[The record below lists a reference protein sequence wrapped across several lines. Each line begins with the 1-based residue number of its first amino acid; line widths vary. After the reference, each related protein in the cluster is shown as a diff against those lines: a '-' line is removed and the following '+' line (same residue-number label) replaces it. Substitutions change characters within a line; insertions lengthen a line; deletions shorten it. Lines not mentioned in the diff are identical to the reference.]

1 MIKVLICIV
10 ESRSGRRNQFT
21 RRNTSI
27 SLVENDTW
35 PQRKQSLPAGPVNA
49 IISPRRGGRALFH
62 SMGSDIM
69 EFDDSEMSVTE
80 EIESSVDGIEN
91 ENEMVSDC
99 LNFLSKN
106 YSKSQLTEKLMKCI
120 LKFSNATAVYFIR
133 TNQNGKFVLDCSFEN
148 GKWDCTNNQKFSNNI
163 LNCIVDDCKK
173 DNESIY
179 VVSNHELKWLYKIND
194 CKIESI
200 MCIPVVLSKKVA
212 GMLYLTHESKKMAFD
227 HIKRDLMSLLM
238 SNLILSNNSKKP
250 EISTKAIRTPSVDAA
265 STDVLLQDIVKIYD
279 EEEDVWRSSCIA
291 LTKSKLIFNFSHGMI
306 PQHIVIYNI
315 KSWKCATAR
324 QFKSSN
330 IPIPS
335 YNGKSWFNKQY
346 WLQITTTKNQK
357 YWFSFE
363 QFETAKNWKEEMES
377 LMNEIKCTENN
388 IPNNIRISE
397 KDVSKGR
404 PIGKGAAASVF
415 RGTLNQNT
423 VAIKEFYAQPN
434 MEEHR
439 EFLDEME
446 MLSSLHHPNIIRLFG
461 GFINKSQSP
470 CIVMEYA
477 SRGSLNSVLYDSM
490 TDLTSSLK
498 LQFIQQI
505 AQALNYLHTFNPP
518 IIHRDL
524 KPSNILVS

>member
-1 MIKVLICIV
+1 MI
-10 ESRSGRRNQFT
+10 S
-21 RRNTSI
+21 
-27 SLVENDTW
+27 
-35 PQRKQSLPAGPVNA
+35 
-49 IISPRRGGRALFH
+49 
-62 SMGSDIM
+62 
-69 EFDDSEMSVTE
+69 
-80 EIESSVDGIEN
+80 
-91 ENEMVSDC
+91 
-99 LNFLSKN
+99 
-106 YSKSQLTEKLMKCI
+106 
-120 LKFSNATAVYFIR
+120 
-133 TNQNGKFVLDCSFEN
+133 
-148 GKWDCTNNQKFSNNI
+148 
-163 LNCIVDDCKK
+163 
-173 DNESIY
+173 
-179 VVSNHELKWLYKIND
+179 
-194 CKIESI
+194 
-200 MCIPVVLSKKVA
+200 
-212 GMLYLTHESKKMAFD
+212 
-227 HIKRDLMSLLM
+227 
-238 SNLILSNNSKKP
+238 
-250 EISTKAIRTPSVDAA
+250 
-265 STDVLLQDIVKIYD
+265 
-279 EEEDVWRSSCIA
+279 
-291 LTKSKLIFNFSHGMI
+291 
-306 PQHIVIYNI
+306 QHIIIYNI
-315 KSWKCATAR
+315 KSWKCATPKK
-324 QFKSSN
+324 FKSSN
-330 IPIPS
+330 ISIPS

-423 VAIKEFYAQPN
+423 VAIKEFYELPN

-524 KPSNILVS
+524 KPSNILVLEDWSVKLTDFGSAKKVDSTMTSGQGTVKWMAPEVLTSSNYNEKADIYSFSLIMWEVLMLQNFFTEYKFDSQIEIQVVEHHKRPHIPENISSSLKQLIEDCWNPDPTLRPSSTHILNRLNDLSPQDFEIE